1 MRKNKSEMILKGSII
16 KAILSLSLPIMAG
29 NLIQTFYNLTDT
41 YFVSKLGT
49 SQMAAMQITFPLIFL
64 MLSLGSGLSIG
75 GIALISQYIGAD
87 KKRDARKIAGQLIT
101 ASIIASAVVSVI
113 GFFFAEKILMLMN
126 AEGDL
131 LKYSTQF
138 IKIMFLGA
146 PTMFIT
152 FAFNGIKQGEG
163 DTLTPMLVTIGSV
176 LLNIALDPLFIFT
189 FNLGI
194 QGAAL
199 ATVLSRGIFNIV
211 AIYIL
216 FSKKHNTLEI
226 KSKDLK
232 LNKIYLD
239 QIVHVGLPAAIGQ
252 GTTAFGFAVLN
263 GFIIAYGESVV
274 TAFAIGNRLSSL
286 IFMPAMGIG
295 GALATIIGQNMG
307 SGNIKRANKAFLT
320 SGAMAASIMAVGG
333 FFMFFFTDTLVGIFT
348 KDAFIIEEGSY
359 YLKMILLTVPLFGF
373 FNCLTG
379 LFQGSGHT
387 ISAMAINMGRL
398 WLLRIPMVLALR
410 YLNIDDPKFVWYA
423 MIISNIIIV
432 AVGMLMYKTGR
443 WKTLVI
449 KKSKVKAIIS

>member
-1 MRKNKSEMILKGSII
+1 MAKNKSEIILKGSMI
-16 KAILSLSLPIMAG
+16 KVILSLSLPIMAG

-41 YFVSKLGT
+41 FFVSKLGT

-64 MLSLGSGLSIG
+64 MLSLGAGLSIG

-101 ASIIASAVVSVI
+101 ASILASFIVSI
-113 GFFFAEKILMLMN
+113 LGYLFAEKILMLMN

-163 DTLTPMLVTIGSV
+163 DTLTPMAVSAGSV

-189 FNLGI
+189 FDLGI
-194 QGAAL
+194 QGAAI
-199 ATVLSRGIFNIV
+199 ATVLSRALFNIV
-211 AIYIL
+211 ALYIL
-216 FSKKHNTLEI
+216 FSKKHNTLKI
-226 KSKDLK
+226 KAKDLK
-232 LNKIYLD
+232 INKLYLD

-252 GTTAFGFAVLN
+252 GTTALGFAVLN
-263 GFIIAYGESVV
+263 GFVIAYGEAVV

-307 SGNIKRANKAFLT
+307 AGNIKRANQAFVT
-320 SGAMAASIMAVGG
+320 SGILAASIMALSGLI
-333 FFMFFFTDTLVGIFT
+333 MFFFTESLVGIFT
-348 KDAFIIEEGSY
+348 EDAYIISEGSY

-387 ISAMAINMGRL
+387 VSAMAINMGRL
-398 WLLRIPMVLALR
+398 WLLRIPMVLMLR
-410 YLNIDDPKFVWYA
+410 FFNINDPKFVWYA

-432 AVGMLMYKTGR
+432 AVGMIMYKSGK
-443 WKTLVI
+443 WKTPVI
-449 KKSKVKAIIS
+449 KRKKVEIL

>member
-1 MRKNKSEMILKGSII
+1 MAKNKSEIILKGSMI
-16 KAILSLSLPIMAG
+16 KVILSLSLPIMAG

-41 YFVSKLGT
+41 FFVSKLGT

-64 MLSLGSGLSIG
+64 MLSLGAGLSIG

-101 ASIIASAVVSVI
+101 ASILASFIVSI
-113 GFFFAEKILMLMN
+113 LGYLFAEKILLLMN

-163 DTLTPMLVTIGSV
+163 DTLTPMAVSAGSV

-189 FNLGI
+189 FDLGI

-199 ATVLSRGIFNIV
+199 ATVLSRALFNIV
-211 AIYIL
+211 ALYIL
-216 FSKKHNTLEI
+216 FSKKHNTLKI
-226 KSKDLK
+226 KAKDLK
-232 LNKIYLD
+232 INKLYLD

-252 GTTAFGFAVLN
+252 GTTALGFAVLN
-263 GFIIAYGESVV
+263 GFVIAYGEAVV

-307 SGNIKRANKAFLT
+307 AGNIKRANKAFVT
-320 SGAMAASIMAVGG
+320 SGILAASIMALSG
-333 FFMFFFTDTLVGIFT
+333 FIMFFFTESLVGIFT
-348 KDAFIIEEGSY
+348 EDAYIISEGSY

-398 WLLRIPMVLALR
+398 WLLRIPMVLMLR
-410 YLNIDDPKFVWYA
+410 FFNINDPKFVWYA

-432 AVGMLMYKTGR
+432 AVGMIMYKSGK
-443 WKTLVI
+443 WKTPVI
-449 KKSKVKAIIS
+449 KRKKVEIL